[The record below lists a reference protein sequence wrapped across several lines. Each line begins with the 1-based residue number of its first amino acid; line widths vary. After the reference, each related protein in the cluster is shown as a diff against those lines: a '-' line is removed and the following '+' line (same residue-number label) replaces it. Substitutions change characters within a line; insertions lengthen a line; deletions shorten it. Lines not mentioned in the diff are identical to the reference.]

1 MKRRDFLKTVSA
13 TGMAVCTPAIVTNK
27 AYADLTPVGRYFVF
41 LHLGGGW
48 DPTSFCDPKGNI
60 TRGSID
66 PNTRNSGSRVNK
78 FCKAAIRRVAD
89 IALNNSVDS
98 ELTYAPYY
106 RTFNESDQDSPSG
119 DATNTGVTMEHVQ
132 RMMAGSIAPD
142 PESANRILLNADES
156 SDFSWAAVRS
166 NNPALVE
173 ENAKAILEGRV
184 DRIEF
189 GGLVD
194 QMVDDTLELL
204 DGSQMDADR
213 FVYDAFCC
221 LYGDKVRVLNGVDNR
236 TNGHDTGTRFADTGS
251 MDMSYPDFSA
261 LYAAVKGADRPL
273 AYITDGGGNDETAG
287 LVPRSSAS
295 DVNVFNTLAD
305 PEGSYL
311 DDGMKDLVERAK
323 QRRRQLLNVK
333 ESLPRRNR
341 LQSQLYMVRDEGLA
355 FSGVASRLANPT
367 DPDEIALN
375 DAANNGRQRQMRIGA
390 AAMSTGMASS
400 MQIGFGGFDTH
411 NDHDDR
417 HFFRIRDVLVDL
429 HYLWRAL
436 AVYGIDGQTTVALG
450 SDFGRTPWYNSGEGK
465 DHWAV
470 TSYVLMGQDVSGGTV
485 VNATN
490 PLVGARNVQ
499 VSGNTLTPVD
509 GEQSGSIRMTPA
521 HLHRGLR
528 SIAGIQ
534 NETFSLDFPIEA
546 EDIPVFG

>member
-27 AYADLTPVGRYFVF
+27 AHADLTPVQRYFVF

-78 FCKAAIRRVAD
+78 FCSAAIRKVAD
-89 IALNNSVDS
+89 VALEGNVDADMV
-98 ELTYAPYY
+98 YAPY
-106 RTFNESDQDSPSG
+106 RGTFNTGDVDQPG
-119 DATNTGVTMEHVQ
+119 TPATNTGVTIEHVQ
-132 RMMAGSIAPD
+132 RMLAGSPD
-142 PESANRILLNADES
+142 GTDPSLLRADLAGGF
-156 SDFSWAAVRS
+156 DWAT
-166 NNPALVE
+166 
-173 ENAKAILEGRV
+173 AKANSAEQIRANAEGILEGRLTTV
-184 DRIEF
+184 EF
-189 GGLVD
+189 DSLTDAMEGVTRNG
-194 QMVDDTLELL
+194 T
-204 DGSQMDADR
+204 QMDANR

-221 LYGDKVRVLNGVDNR
+221 LYGSKVRILNGVDNR

-251 MDMSYPDFSA
+251 MDMAYPDFSA

-273 AYITDGGGNDETAG
+273 AYITDGGGNNETAG

-305 PEGSYL
+305 PEGNYL
-311 DDGMKDLVERAK
+311 DGGMKGLVEQAK

-333 ESLPRRNR
+333 ESLPRRHR

-355 FSGVASRLANPT
+355 FSGVATRLANPT
-367 DPDEIALN
+367 DPAEIALN
-375 DAANNGRQRQMRIGA
+375 DAAGNGRQSQMRIGA

-411 NDHDDR
+411 NDHDNR

-436 AVYGIDGQTTVALG
+436 AVYGIDEQTTVALG

-470 TSYVLMGQDVSGGTV
+470 TSYVLMGRDVSGGTV
-485 VNATN
+485 VNATD

-509 GEQSGSIRMTPA
+509 GEQSGSIRITPA

-528 SIAGIQ
+528 SIAGIT
-534 NETFSLDFPIEA
+534 NHEFSLTFPIEA